1 MNKNRGNWK
10 SVLKAD
16 PTGWLLESNN
26 PPVRYFTLKDILE
39 RAENDPEV
47 RDARKSIMT
56 AGIVPRILE
65 QQNEDGSWGVPDDFY
80 LGAKYK
86 GTVWNII
93 VLAELGA
100 DGKDTRIR
108 KAAEFILANSQD
120 KQSGGFA
127 VLERFTFHDVTPMA
141 GRVANT
147 QEDGPVLPARFG
159 KGLLA
164 PGIPVHRVVLVLEQI
179 GRFLAREAVRAAQRD
194 DGGCIAH
201 NVFRSR
207 SS

>member
-1 MNKNRGNWK
+1 MVVNKNRGNWK

-100 DGKDTRIR
+100 EGRERHAHQKSCGVYSGEFPGQTKRRFCFSIR
-108 KAAEFILANSQD
+108 GRRRRPRKGYPLSHRQH
-120 KQSGGFA
+120 GF
-127 VLERFTFHDVTPMA
+127 
-141 GRVANT
+141 
-147 QEDGPVLPARFG
+147 
-159 KGLLA
+159 
-164 PGIPVHRVVLVLEQI
+164 
-179 GRFLAREAVRAAQRD
+179 
-194 DGGCIAH
+194 
-201 NVFRSR
+201 
-207 SS
+207 